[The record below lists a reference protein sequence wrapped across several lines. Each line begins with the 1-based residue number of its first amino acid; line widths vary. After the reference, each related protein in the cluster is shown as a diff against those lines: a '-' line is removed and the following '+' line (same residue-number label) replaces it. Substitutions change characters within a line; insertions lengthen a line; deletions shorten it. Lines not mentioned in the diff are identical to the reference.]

1 MNVEEIYDKHSKQV
15 YNLALHYVQNTEDA
29 EEITQDVFIAVHQ
42 SLHTFQEKSQLGTW
56 IYRITVNKSL
66 DFIKA
71 RNRKKRFAFIS
82 SLFASDAT
90 SETHNKPN
98 FDHPGV
104 LLEQKESLKILFG
117 HINDL
122 PSNQKTALILS
133 KIEQQSQKEIAQI
146 MNISSKAVE
155 SLIQRA
161 KENLLKKINN
171 SEGK

>member
-1 MNVEEIYDKHSKQV
+1 M
-15 YNLALHYVQNTEDA
+15 
-29 EEITQDVFIAVHQ
+29 
-42 SLHTFQEKSQLGTW
+42 
-56 IYRITVNKSL
+56 
-66 DFIKA
+66 
-71 RNRKKRFAFIS
+71 
-82 SLFASDAT
+82 
-90 SETHNKPN
+90 
-98 FDHPGV
+98 